1 MAKGNRILIGLVC
14 SQCHNR
20 NYVTE
25 KNKINLPEKLKIQ
38 KYCSHCRNL
47 PEKLKIQKY
56 CSHCRKRTEHKE
68 TGKLS

>member
-25 KNKINLPEKLKIQ
+25 KNKVNSPEKLKIQ
-38 KYCSHCRNL
+38 KYCSR
-47 PEKLKIQKY
+47 
-56 CSHCRKRTEHKE
+56 CRKRTEHKE
-68 TGKLS
+68 TSKLK

>member
-38 KYCSHCRNL
+38 KYCSHCR
-47 PEKLKIQKY
+47 
-56 CSHCRKRTEHKE
+56 KRTEHKE